1 MHDSRPCFDDL
12 FWIHRPDQ
20 IGRGESCRG
29 DEASKSLALAEAWA
43 TALGSNQ
50 ADALRPLLDATYEH
64 IHGTGLVENKEQFL
78 EALRTGTRKYQPIH
92 LEDVRV
98 KAYGRVALVTGRFAL
113 SVEARGKTIEGVNRF
128 CLTLIEA
135 PEVGRSSSSKPR
147 LYPRKSDS
155 LCGWAGSLILARF
168 SRARN

>member
-1 MHDSRPCFDDL
+1 MKRMHPCMTHVLALMICFGFTAPTKSAEANL
-12 FWIHRPDQ
+12 A
-20 IGRGESCRG
+20 GG

-92 LEDVRV
+92 MEDVRV

-135 PEVGRSSSSKPR
+135 PE
-147 LYPRKSDS
+147 
-155 LCGWAGSLILARF
+155 GWKVVQFQATALPPKK
-168 SRARN
+168 